1 MIIPLD
7 KLLQRDRN
15 VYELTSAIIKRTAQ
29 LTITGSKEIEDEGNK
44 VVSVGLRQVLTG
56 KVEYRREE

>member
-7 KLLQRDRN
+7 KLLQRKKN
-15 VYELTSAIIKRTAQ
+15 VYELTCAAVKRASQ
-29 LTITGSKEIEDEGNK
+29 LTVTGAKEIDEEGSK
-44 VVSVGLRQVLTG
+44 VVSVGLKQILTS